1 VSDTS
6 SDCTTLC
13 WGLSQSMASP
23 LARNGLRLSYSC
35 LFAWI
40 VSSEAA
46 GRARH
51 DMHGMEHAGKIIKE
65 IRADARRAKDDFEG
79 RRLAEGFE
87 VPLRGL
93 SPKPLLDQIVDK
105 YGKSLQHHVQSY
117 ARGRK
122 DRRLG
127 GGTLSQ
133 SNTNPIRIHY
143 NFDTLYEDKVQANP
157 LLRDRYCFNEGD
169 WYRVNFPTEPKPT
182 GSGPDDCNRDAV
194 AMEILTQ
201 DKWCRCT
208 AEDVI
213 TPTWRDFVIDAVY
226 RHGADIPKYLNLK
239 PVQGNLKL
247 RKSEGSFPSMWRTT
261 NQLGSYCSADCVK
274 GSHVAVP
281 DALCEEGVQA
291 DVVLSIAGPSPVP
304 GIGGTGG
311 SCSADQNGRPIHIV
325 FNWYSRYDFSSIPR
339 ETLMSSARAL
349 VIHEVFHGL
358 GFGSRAWLNAYGSSG
373 ERRTLLEQRRVV
385 DADGSEDVVY
395 HFVKGTRTYEVAKA
409 FFGCD
414 DDDAWQG
421 LPLMSWPPYGR
432 DSHHETRVLRDDV
445 MAYGNGDAVSAV
457 TLAAFEDMG
466 HYLANY
472 SNADCVHWGQGR
484 GCAFVSSRCGERPS
498 VQTVT
503 GLASSRCDRTWAAAS
518 STDQA
523 LAKCVPGCTG
533 SSRIENGKSLCDVE
547 CFTGDASVL
556 DNLGYSSCKNAPAGE
571 VASAG
576 PEQWAN
582 ELLDHASNLKE
593 CQEDFMGDPCMRALL
608 GLSWVV
614 LIPINICFW
623 GLCCK
628 SCLCPSG
635 RQEKSKKMFYILTTI
650 VLICGLIA
658 AAACGFVLHNQE
670 VIEGYMSTTA
680 VYVVL
685 AAGVSLALLAGFG
698 IYAVRKGYRCLM
710 TIYLLIGVV
719 MLIVFVCTAGLF
731 AKYAQDVDGLSR
743 SSLQAGESGG
753 TWSEEG
759 AHSDLYARMESFAC
773 RTYQTCCEPT
783 ELFDIRAANGAARQ
797 CQTQHEGLAED
808 AAFVLADPSHP
819 RFCPLISGV
828 DEQFGSAEGVCKIIE
843 MAAGAGFTLEQ
854 CQQDYCAS
862 GLEGYENFI
871 AVTVSIYRQNMLVAG
886 IIAGCVVLF
895 ISVQLMNLFYI
906 IRQTRAEQTVQP
918 MAKDQE

>member
-1 VSDTS
+1 MSDTS

-281 DALCEEGVQA
+281 
-291 DVVLSIAGPSPVP
+291 
-304 GIGGTGG
+304 
-311 SCSADQNGRPIHIV
+311 
-325 FNWYSRYDFSSIPR
+325 
-339 ETLMSSARAL
+339 
-349 VIHEVFHGL
+349 
-358 GFGSRAWLNAYGSSG
+358 
-373 ERRTLLEQRRVV
+373 
-385 DADGSEDVVY
+385 
-395 HFVKGTRTYEVAKA
+395 
-409 FFGCD
+409 
-414 DDDAWQG
+414 
-421 LPLMSWPPYGR
+421 
-432 DSHHETRVLRDDV
+432 ETR
-445 MAYGNGDAVSAV
+445 
-457 TLAAFEDMG
+457 
-466 HYLANY
+466 
-472 SNADCVHWGQGR
+472 
-484 GCAFVSSRCGERPS
+484 
-498 VQTVT
+498 
-503 GLASSRCDRTWAAAS
+503 
-518 STDQA
+518 
-523 LAKCVPGCTG
+523 
-533 SSRIENGKSLCDVE
+533 
-547 CFTGDASVL
+547 
-556 DNLGYSSCKNAPAGE
+556 
-571 VASAG
+571 
-576 PEQWAN
+576 
-582 ELLDHASNLKE
+582 
-593 CQEDFMGDPCMRALL
+593 
-608 GLSWVV
+608 
-614 LIPINICFW
+614 
-623 GLCCK
+623 
-628 SCLCPSG
+628 
-635 RQEKSKKMFYILTTI
+635 
-650 VLICGLIA
+650 
-658 AAACGFVLHNQE
+658 
-670 VIEGYMSTTA
+670 
-680 VYVVL
+680 
-685 AAGVSLALLAGFG
+685 
-698 IYAVRKGYRCLM
+698 
-710 TIYLLIGVV
+710 
-719 MLIVFVCTAGLF
+719 
-731 AKYAQDVDGLSR
+731 
-743 SSLQAGESGG
+743 
-753 TWSEEG
+753 
-759 AHSDLYARMESFAC
+759 
-773 RTYQTCCEPT
+773 
-783 ELFDIRAANGAARQ
+783 
-797 CQTQHEGLAED
+797 
-808 AAFVLADPSHP
+808 
-819 RFCPLISGV
+819 
-828 DEQFGSAEGVCKIIE
+828 
-843 MAAGAGFTLEQ
+843 
-854 CQQDYCAS
+854 
-862 GLEGYENFI
+862 
-871 AVTVSIYRQNMLVAG
+871 
-886 IIAGCVVLF
+886 
-895 ISVQLMNLFYI
+895 
-906 IRQTRAEQTVQP
+906 
-918 MAKDQE
+918 